1 MKNIIYLDNQATTP
15 IDPEVIKSMKPY
27 MNEFYG
33 NPASSNHILG
43 WQADEAVEIAREQIS
58 KCINSKSDEIIFT
71 SGATESI
78 NLALKGLLGHHLK
91 DGDHIITSNIE
102 HKVTIDVLNHLT
114 KHNIKVSYV
123 PVGNNGIIDVNKI
136 NKLISNKTKLCS
148 IIHANNE
155 IGTIQP
161 IEKIGHICNEKGI
174 LFHVDAAQTLGKKN
188 IDVKKINIDLL
199 SISGHKI
206 YAPKG
211 VGALFVKRKNP
222 RIQLNPILHGGGHE
236 NGYRP
241 GTLPV
246 HNIVGFG
253 KACEIANKS
262 YINDNRYIKNLSN
275 ILLSGLK
282 KTFPSLILNG
292 DKDNRLE
299 GNLNITFPKYSA
311 EKIMMKLSRIAC
323 STGSACS
330 SSTPTPSHVLQA
342 LNLNKQQI
350 NNTIRF
356 GIGKFNTEEEMKEVV
371 KMFEKKL
378 KDS

>member
-1 MKNIIYLDNQATTP
+1 MQKIIYLDNQATTP
-15 IDPEVIKSMKPY
+15 IDPKVLKSMQPY
-27 MNEFYG
+27 MGESFG

-58 KCINSKSDEIIFT
+58 KCINSNSNEIIFT

-102 HKVTIDVLNHLT
+102 HKVAVDVLNHLT
-114 KHNIKVSYV
+114 KYNIKISYV
-123 PVGNNGIIDVNKI
+123 PVGSNGIIDVNKI
-136 NKLISNKTKLCS
+136 KKLISNKTKLCS
-148 IIHANNE
+148 IMHANNE

-161 IEKIGHICNEKGI
+161 ISEIGLLCNEKEI
-174 LFHVDAAQTLGKKN
+174 LFHVDAAQTLGKKI
-188 IDVKKINIDLL
+188 IDVNDFHIDLL
-199 SISGHKI
+199 SVSGHKI

-211 VGALFVKRKNP
+211 VGALFIKRKNP

-253 KACEIANKS
+253 KACEIANEN
-262 YINDNRYIKNLSN
+262 YISDNQHIKNLSD
-275 ILLSGLK
+275 ILLTGLK
-282 KTFPSLILNG
+282 KVFPYLILNG

-311 EKIMMKLSRIAC
+311 EKIMMKLSKIAC